1 LGLIRFSKDVILIDS
16 GIDDSYGRKALKA
29 ITENGLKLRWL
40 INTHFHADHIGG
52 NAFIQRKTESKT
64 YAHKLTKPFVEN
76 PILEPVLL
84 FNGADPIE
92 ELTAKFFKAEPSK
105 IDCIFEGESFFE
117 DVKIIELPGHAIGQI
132 GIALNGIV
140 YAADSIFGN
149 EVIERQR
156 MIVYSDIDAA
166 LQSIEKLKTFDI
178 FVPSHGSLSK
188 SQELLT
194 QNKFHIEET
203 AGKIYKLLSEPKSEE
218 QLLAEIVNKLGIEI
232 KELGLY
238 YLLRMTLLAYLKW
251 FKKRGLVQPQMIGN
265 RVIWHK
271 L

>member
-1 LGLIRFSKDVILIDS
+1 MGLIRLSKDVILIDS

-29 ITENGLKLRWL
+29 ISESGMRLRWL

-64 YAHKLTKPFVEN
+64 FAHKLTKPFVEN

-92 ELTAKFFKAEPSK
+92 ELTTKFFKAEPSK
-105 IDCIFEGESFFE
+105 IDSVFEEESFFE
-117 DVKIIELPGHAIGQI
+117 DVKIIELPGHAVGQI
-132 GIALNGIV
+132 GIALNGVV
-140 YAADSIFGN
+140 YAADSIFGK

-156 MIVYSDIDAA
+156 MIVYSDIEAA
-166 LQSIEKLKTFDI
+166 LQSIEKLKAFDT
-178 FVPSHGSLSK
+178 FVPSHGSISK
-188 SQELLT
+188 NQELLS
-194 QNKFHIEET
+194 QNKSHIEEI

-218 QLLAEIVNKLGIEI
+218 QLLAEIINELGIEM

-251 FKKRGLVQPQMIGN
+251 FKQRGFIQPQMMNN
-265 RVIWHK
+265 RVIWHR